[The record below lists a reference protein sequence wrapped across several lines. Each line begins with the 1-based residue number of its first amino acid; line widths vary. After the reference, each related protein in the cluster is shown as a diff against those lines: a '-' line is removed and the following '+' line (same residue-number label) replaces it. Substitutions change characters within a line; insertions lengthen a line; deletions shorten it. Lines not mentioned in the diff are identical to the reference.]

1 MRWDSLETDP
11 FARPVHWIGAVLD
24 GKPLQITFADV
35 TSGAETRGHR
45 FHAPGKFALPAA
57 RKYLE
62 QLREAAIAALAR
74 WQRRAES
81 PLSDRAASDRA
92 RVVVRSCEGM
102 LARLSAGQPQWMQG

>member
-1 MRWDSLETDP
+1 LPPDARSDAERLLGAHGAAIPNRLGLEPDTD
-11 FARPVHWIGAVLD
+11 
-24 GKPLQITFADV
+24 
-35 TSGAETRGHR
+35 
-45 FHAPGKFALPAA
+45 
-57 RKYLE
+57 LE

-102 LARLSAGQPQWMQG
+102 LARLSAGQPQLMQD